1 MPRET
6 RLGCF
11 AGADWP
17 SGLILV
23 VAVGVFFTAVG
34 VVFAGVEEMG
44 VVEVVFFCTV
54 VVAFGVVVSFFTATG
69 KGFFVPSGV
78 RGFDAALIGVLLV
91 VTGVFF
97 TGVEETAGFGA
108 EVAATGFLGV
118 AEDVETGLTGV
129 AVFAAGT
136 LGVEG
141 SVLTSFLGFLL
152 TG

>member
-1 MPRET
+1 MTTPVVVPTVRLRPAVELWMPRET

-34 VVFAGVEEMG
+34 VAFAGVEDRG
-44 VVEVVFFCTV
+44 VDVVFFGTAV
-54 VVAFGVVVSFFTATG
+54 IAFGVVVSFFAATG
-69 KGFFVPSGV
+69 KGFFVPRGV
-78 RGFDAALIGVLLV
+78 RGFEAALIGVLLV

-129 AVFAAGT
+129 
-136 LGVEG
+136 
-141 SVLTSFLGFLL
+141 
-152 TG
+152 